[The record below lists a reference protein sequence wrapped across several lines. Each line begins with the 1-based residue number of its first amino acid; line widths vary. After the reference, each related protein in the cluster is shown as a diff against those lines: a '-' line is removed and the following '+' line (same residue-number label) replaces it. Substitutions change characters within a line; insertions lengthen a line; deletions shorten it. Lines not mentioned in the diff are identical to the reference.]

1 MDFDFSLLDWFIIR
15 KILNSQLLK
24 EEKVIAKTHER
35 KLVDLELRNQFDS
48 LAFIKKEANIDM
60 SSSRITNL
68 SSRTLT
74 KIEIK
79 VLEKG
84 LKFGVKPKEINT
96 YEILTHFEEL
106 AQNLNKIP
114 IFSTPNRSKE
124 VQIDDK
130 QVFLHEYLL

>member
-1 MDFDFSLLDWFIIR
+1 MI
-15 KILNSQLLK
+15 SQLLK
-24 EEKVIAKTHER
+24 EEKVIAKTYER
-35 KLVDLELRNQFDS
+35 KLADLELRNQFDS

-96 YEILTHFEEL
+96 LIKF
-106 AQNLNKIP
+106 
-114 IFSTPNRSKE
+114 
-124 VQIDDK
+124 
-130 QVFLHEYLL
+130 